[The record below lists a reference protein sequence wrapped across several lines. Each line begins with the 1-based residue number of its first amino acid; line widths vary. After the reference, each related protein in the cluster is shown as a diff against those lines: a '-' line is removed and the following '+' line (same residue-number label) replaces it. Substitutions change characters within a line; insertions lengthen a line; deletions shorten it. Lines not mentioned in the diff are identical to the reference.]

1 MKNATA
7 AFLASAG
14 LLVSL
19 HAGTAVAQ
27 AKPEAGAAQPRTE
40 SAQEAAVRKLIQ
52 PKLGGDAP
60 IDSVIRTPYAGLY
73 EIRVGNDIVYTDDK
87 ARYLFVGRVLDT
99 STFEDY
105 TRSRIEE
112 VSRVKFSELPLDL
125 AMKTVKGNGER
136 IIAVFEDPNCGYCK
150 RFRKTLQGMD
160 NITVYTFMYNIL
172 SPDSEVK
179 SRNIWCSADPNKT
192 WNEWMLENKTPPTA
206 PASCKAPH
214 DKVLALGQRLKV
226 TGTPTIFFT
235 DGTRIPGALDA
246 KALENKLASVKK

>member
-1 MKNATA
+1 MKNRTA
-7 AFLASAG
+7 ALLASAG

-19 HAGTAVAQ
+19 QTGTV
-27 AKPEAGAAQPRTE
+27 AAQNKPATAAPRAET
-40 SAQEAAVRKLIQ
+40 AQESAVRKLIQ

-60 IDSVIRTPYAGLY
+60 IDRVSRTPYAGLY
-73 EIRVGNDIVYTDDK
+73 EVQVGNDIIYTDDK
-87 ARYLFVGRVLDT
+87 AHYLFVGRVLDT
-99 STFEDY
+99 TTFEDY

-125 AMKTVKGNGER
+125 AMKTVKGNGQR
-136 IIAVFEDPNCGYCK
+136 TIAVFEDPNCGYCK
-150 RFRKTLQGMD
+150 RFRKTLQGID

-192 WNEWMLENKTPPTA
+192 WNDWMLENKTPPAA

-214 DKVLALGQRLKV
+214 DKVLALGQRLKI

-235 DGTRIPGALDA
+235 DGTRVPGALDA
-246 KALENKLASVKK
+246 KALESKLASVK